1 MKREWNPG
9 MLLTTSG
16 AYWQGCTLQAAVRLE
31 IFTALADGPASAT
44 KVADLLQSDTRATG
58 LMLDAL
64 AAMDLIIKED
74 TLYRNST
81 AAQNLLVL
89 SSPQYMGHILL
100 HHHHLLDG
108 WAQLDQAIKTG
119 EQVERRHY
127 GEAAERESFLMGMFN
142 IAMGNGPKIAAQIDL
157 SNRSR
162 LLDLGGGPGT
172 YAIHFCLANPELKAV
187 IFDRPTTEPF
197 AVKTAEKFGV
207 ADRVD
212 FIGGDF
218 TVVDKITGG
227 PYDVAWL
234 SHILHSNS
242 AKQCQ
247 DIINKTIAAM
257 RPGGMIIIHDFI
269 LDNSKDG
276 PEFPALFSLNMLLAG
291 TKGRSYSEEEIS
303 AMLINGGAESITRH
317 PFRAP
322 NDSSIIY
329 GAITL
334 DKLVK
339 T

>member
-9 MLLTTSG
+9 LLLATSG
-16 AYWQGCTLQAAVRLE
+16 AYWQGCTLQAAVRLG
-31 IFTALADGPASAT
+31 IFTTLADRAASADEI
-44 KVADLLQSDTRATG
+44 AGLLQSEIRATG

-74 TLYRNST
+74 EFYRNST
-81 AAQNLLVL
+81 AAQELLVL
-89 SSPQYMGHILL
+89 GSPRYMGHIIL

-119 EQVERRHY
+119 EPVERRHY
-127 GEAAERESFLMGMFN
+127 GEEAERESFLMGMFN
-142 IAMGNGPKIAAQIDL
+142 MAMGNGPKIAAQTDL
-157 SNRSR
+157 TGRSR

-172 YAIHFCLANPELKAV
+172 YAIHFCLANPDLEAV

-197 AVKTAEKFGV
+197 ARKTAEKFGV
-207 ADRVD
+207 AGRVD

-242 AKQCQ
+242 MEECQ

-257 RPGGMIIIHDFI
+257 PPGGMIIIHDFI

-291 TKGRSYSEEEIS
+291 TRGRSYSEEEIS
-303 AMLINGGAESITRH
+303 TMLTNGGAGSIARH

-329 GAITL
+329 G
-334 DKLVK
+334 VK
-339 T
+339 I